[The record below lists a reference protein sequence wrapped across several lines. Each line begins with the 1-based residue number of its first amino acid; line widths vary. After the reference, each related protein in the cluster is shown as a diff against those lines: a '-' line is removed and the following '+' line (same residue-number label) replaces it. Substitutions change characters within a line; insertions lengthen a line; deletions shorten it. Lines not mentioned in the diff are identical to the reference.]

1 MLDVRRRQF
10 LTLLGGAAAAWP
22 LAARAQQPAMP
33 VIGSLHAASQAGT
46 EDFMTAFRQGLKEAG
61 YVEGQ
66 TVLIEYRWANGSYDR
81 QSSLMKELIGLRVN
95 VIVTWGPTA
104 IRTAKMVQDAGI
116 GADIPIVF
124 AAGTDPVAEG
134 IVASLNRPGGNI
146 TGVTSIA
153 AALAAKRL
161 QLLRELVPNVES
173 IGLLTNSDD
182 SAAVNERRDAEVAA
196 SALGW
201 RLRTVVAKNDH
212 ELDTAFETLVQKGTS
227 VLVVI
232 SDTFFLSRQERIAA
246 LATRYRLPTI
256 APYREFAARGG
267 LMSYGT
273 SIPDVFRQTGVYTG
287 RVLRGAKPADLP
299 ILQPTKFEFVI
310 NLNTA
315 KTLGLIAPPG
325 LLAIADEVIE

>member
-1 MLDVRRRQF
+1 MHRRDF
-10 LTLLGGAAAAWP
+10 IVGIGGSAAWP
-22 LAARAQQPAMP
+22 FATRAQQAAMP
-33 VIGSLHAASQAGT
+33 VIGSMHAASQAGT
-46 EDFMTAFRQGLKEAG
+46 ENFMAAFRQGLKETG
-61 YVEGQ
+61 YVDGQ
-66 TVLIEYRWANGSYDR
+66 NVTIEYRWANGSYDR
-81 QSSLMKELIGLRVN
+81 QSSLMKELIDLRVN

-104 IRTAKMVQDAGI
+104 IRAAKMVQDTGV
-116 GADIPIVF
+116 GAAIPIVF

-161 QLLRELVPNVES
+161 QFLRELVPNVES

-182 SAAVNERRDAEVAA
+182 PAAVNERRDAEVAA

-201 RLRTVVAKNDH
+201 RLHTVVAKNER
-212 ELDTAFETLVQKGTS
+212 ELDTAFEMLVQKNTT

-232 SDTFFLSRQERIAA
+232 SDTFFLSRLDRIAA
-246 LATRYRLPTI
+246 LATRYPLPTI
-256 APYREFAARGG
+256 APYREFTTRGG

-310 NLNTA
+310 NLKTA
-315 KTLGLIAPPG
+315 KTLGLTVPPG
-325 LLAIADEVIE
+325 LLAIADEVID

>member
-1 MLDVRRRQF
+1 VSTRREF
-10 LTLLGGAAAAWP
+10 ISLLGGAAAWP

-33 VIGSLHAASQAGT
+33 VIGSLHGASQAGS
-46 EDFMTAFRQGLKEAG
+46 EDFMSAFRQGLKEVG
-61 YVEGQ
+61 YIEGQ
-66 TVLIEYRWANGSYDR
+66 NVAIEYRWANGSYER
-81 QSSLMKELIGLRVN
+81 QSSLMKELIDLRVN
-95 VIVTWGPTA
+95 VIATWGPTA
-104 IRTAKMVQDAGI
+104 IRTAKMVQATGV
-116 GADIPIVF
+116 GTAIPIVF

-146 TGVTSIA
+146 TGVTSIV

-161 QLLRELVPNVES
+161 QFLRELVPNAQS

-182 SAAVNERRDAEVAA
+182 PAAVNERRDAEVAA

-201 RLRTVVAKNDH
+201 RLHTVVAKNER
-212 ELDTAFETLVQKGTS
+212 ELDTAFETLGQKDSS

-232 SDTFFLSRQERIAA
+232 NDTFFLSRLDRIAA

-256 APYREFAARGG
+256 APYREFATRGG

-273 SIPDVFRQTGVYTG
+273 SIPDVYRQTGVYTG

-310 NLNTA
+310 NLKIA
-315 KTLGLIAPPG
+315 KTLGLTVPNQ
-325 LLAIADEVIE
+325 LLVVADEVIE